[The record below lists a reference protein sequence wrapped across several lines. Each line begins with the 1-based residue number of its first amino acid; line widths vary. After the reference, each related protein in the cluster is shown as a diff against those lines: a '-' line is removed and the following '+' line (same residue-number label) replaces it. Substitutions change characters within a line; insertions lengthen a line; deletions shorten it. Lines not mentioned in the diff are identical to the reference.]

1 MNPNRVSV
9 NLFSEEN
16 KIWLETQIYDFVD
29 VSM

>member
-1 MNPNRVSV
+1 MDPNRAGL